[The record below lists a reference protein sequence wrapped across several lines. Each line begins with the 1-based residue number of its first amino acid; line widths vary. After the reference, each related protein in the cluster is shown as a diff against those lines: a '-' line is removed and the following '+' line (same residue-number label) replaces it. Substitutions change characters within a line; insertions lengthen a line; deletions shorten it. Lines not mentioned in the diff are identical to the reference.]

1 MEWNNTPIFIDLND
15 FKLLILIKFLVTQSF
30 SIRNEYL
37 IISTLLL
44 LWEHRF
50 LT

>member
-1 MEWNNTPIFIDLND
+1 MEWNNKPIFIDLND
-15 FKLLILIKFLVTQSF
+15 FNLLILIKFLVTQSF

-44 LWEHRF
+44 L
-50 LT
+50 